1 MKKIPTK
8 IIIEGEERNNSFH
21 LVLDFDDNFIPY
33 LKDHETNYRFD
44 ISILFLKEILKNR
57 QTRLFN
63 KWYSLVFENN
73 QIVDLVEEGSE
84 EAKKIIKNSLLK
96 IKDIPQGTMI
106 KTYSGLDLIY
116 LTKLYLT
123 RVNSFLNLINIF
135 HAKYYRSNNADKYSI
150 SFDKKNLFSK
160 FNKYNLFLVP
170 NTLKLILVKDE
181 DINYKI
187 EEIYDVVSEFS
198 ELNYNYN
205 SLFLDFGLIKLDE
218 CIERTIISEYPFNK
232 YHHLFNKKIM
242 INSSIELNYLEKK
255 CQEEIDK
262 IINKNKEKHYY
273 KPSETEDL
281 PF

>member
-8 IIIEGEERNNSFH
+8 INIEGVEKNNSFH

-63 KWYSLVFENN
+63 KFHSLVFENN
-73 QIVDLVEEGSE
+73 QIVDLVEDGSE

-96 IKDIPQGTMI
+96 IKDISQGTMI
-106 KTYSGLDLIY
+106 KTYSGLNLIF

-135 HAKYYRSNNADKYSI
+135 HSKYYYDDVEYKI
-150 SFDKKNLFSK
+150 EIDKKTLFSK
-160 FNKYNLFLVP
+160 FNKYHLFLVP
-170 NTLKLILVKDE
+170 NTLKLILVKAE
-181 DINYKI
+181 DINYRI

-205 SLFLDFGLIKLDE
+205 SLYLEFGLIKLNE
-218 CIERTIISEYPFNK
+218 CIERTIISEYPFNR
-232 YHHLFNKKIM
+232 YHQLFHKRIM
-242 INSSIELNYLEKK
+242 INNSTELNYLERK
-255 CQEEIDK
+255 CKEEIEK
-262 IINKNKEKHYY
+262 YIIKNKEKNNKY
-273 KPSETEDL
+273 SESDDL